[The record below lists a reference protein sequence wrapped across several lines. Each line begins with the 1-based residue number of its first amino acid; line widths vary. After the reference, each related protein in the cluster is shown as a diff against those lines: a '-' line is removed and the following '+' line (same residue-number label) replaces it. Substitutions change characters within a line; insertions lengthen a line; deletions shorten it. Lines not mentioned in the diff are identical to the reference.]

1 MLDSTQELNARKI
14 KTSFLW
20 VLDIIPSVDVELG
33 DRSIPQ
39 VYLNKYLVTTVILL
53 ASEEERSYIW

>member
-1 MLDSTQELNARKI
+1 MGHLVKSRL
-14 KTSFLW
+14 FLG

-39 VYLNKYLVTTVILL
+39 VYPNKYSATVVILP
-53 ASEEERSYIW
+53 ASEEKRSYIW

>member
-14 KTSFLW
+14 KTSLLW
-20 VLDIIPSVDVELG
+20 VLDIILSVDVELG
-33 DRSIPQ
+33 DRSISQ